1 MWKADRKPLPGRL
14 LSCIITFN
22 RDKEVTPES
31 LIPVEKIQAPVL
43 LLSSKHDEVWPSF
56 ESACWIEKKLADSG
70 FRYPHKHVEYEHISH
85 DMTTKGSWLWKLGFR
100 SERQHPK
107 ECEEDRTAL
116 QKELLDWVGRSWAS
130 EEQGE
135 QN

>member
-1 MWKADRKPLPGRL
+1 MGAAMDMKKYL
-14 LSCIITFN
+14 
-22 RDKEVTPES
+22 
-31 LIPVEKIQAPVL
+31 APT
-43 LLSSKHDEVWPSF
+43 S
-56 ESACWIEKKLADSG
+56 
-70 FRYPHKHVEYEHISH
+70 
-85 DMTTKGSWLWKLGFR
+85 MTTKGSWLWKLGFR